1 MDSELFYV
9 GFYSP
14 SEPGMCQRWRP
25 KMNSPE
31 NVRLKKA
38 LKRFNRLV
46 DRMKAGKKVDGLLV
60 ASVAL
65 FTAKGDAIRSMTA
78 DGTEA
83 QAKPEDVGAF
93 LQTTVIRGQA

>member
-83 QAKPEDVGAF
+83 QAKPEDAIAF
-93 LQTTVIRGQA
+93 LQTTVVRGQA

>member
-1 MDSELFYV
+1 MDSELFFV

-31 NVRLKKA
+31 NVPERKA
-38 LKRFNRLV
+38 KKRFEHLAE
-46 DRMKAGKKVDGLLV
+46 RMKAGKKVDGLLV

-65 FTAKGDAIRSMTA
+65 FTEKGDAIRSMMF

-83 QAKPEDVGAF
+83 QAKPEDAIAL
-93 LQTTVIRGQA
+93 LQTNVVRGQA

>member
-1 MDSELFYV
+1 MDSELFFV

-65 FTAKGDAIRSMTA
+65 FTEKGDAIRSMTF

-83 QAKPEDVGAF
+83 QATPEDAIAL